1 MKEKKEEFLNTSFLY
16 PEKKPTVVISRCLNF
31 ENTRYN
37 GGIIKDEFVLKL
49 IRFVKYI
56 TVCPEVDIGLSV
68 PREPINIFNYGEDF
82 RLIQEK
88 TNLDLTEKMNI
99 FCEKFL
105 NSLNN
110 IDGFLL
116 KSKSPS
122 CGVSGTV
129 IYYEKDGKKSGY
141 RGKGFFAMRVKE
153 KFPYLPVEDE
163 ARLKNPDIKFH
174 FLVRI
179 FSFFEL
185 NETLKNMISIKQLL
199 DFHQNYKYLLMAYNQ
214 KILRFLG
221 NFLANYDNS
230 KNIGEIKENY
240 RVNFYK
246 AFSKK
251 MNPKSNINVIQHIY
265 GHFKNRLNQKEKR
278 HFLDLLGRYKKNEIP
293 LILLIEILKNFAY
306 RFENEYLIKQKYLNP
321 FPSDLF

>member
-1 MKEKKEEFLNTSFLY
+1 MEFYIDANFNFS
-16 PEKKPTVVISRCLNF
+16 KNKPKIVISRCINF

-37 GGIIKDEFVLKL
+37 GGIVKDEFALKL
-49 IRFVKYI
+49 IKFVDYI
-56 TVCPEVDIGLSV
+56 TVCPEVDIGLPV
-68 PREPINIFNYGEDF
+68 PRDPINLFKYGEKF

-88 TNLDLTEKMNI
+88 KDLDLTEKMNV

-105 NSLNN
+105 NSLND
-110 IDGFLL
+110 IDGFFL

-122 CGVSGTV
+122 CGVSGTTV
-129 IYYEKDGKKSGY
+129 YYKRQDKKLGF
-141 RGKGFFAMRVKE
+141 RGKGFFAMKVME
-153 KFPYLPVEDE
+153 KFPYIPVEDE

-174 FLVRI
+174 FLVRV

-185 NETLKNMISIKQLL
+185 REVLKNMVSIKQLI

-221 NFLANYDNS
+221 NLLANYNKWS
-230 KNIGEIKENY
+230 IEEVKEEY
-240 RVNFYK
+240 KINFYQ

-251 MNPKSNINVIQHIY
+251 MKPESNINVIQHVY
-265 GHFKNRLNQKEKR
+265 GHIKNRLNQKEKK
-278 HFLDLLGRYKKNEIP
+278 HFLNLLERYKKKQIP
-293 LILLIEILKNFAY
+293 LILLIEILRNFSY

-321 FPSDLF
+321 FPSELF